1 MHEAENIIAQFG
13 LQPLPHEG
21 GFYRRTWTG
30 PMVAGRT
37 TGTAI
42 YFLITRDSFS
52 ALHRLA
58 SDEIWHFY
66 LGDPVRLVQLIPAG
80 GPPKLVTL
88 GSDLGAGQIPQQ
100 VVPGGTWQGA
110 QLVEASPR
118 GWSLLG
124 CTMTPG
130 WDDRDFTMGE
140 RASLLADFPAAAEWI
155 TRLTR

>member
-1 MHEAENIIAQFG
+1 
-13 LQPLPHEG
+13 
-21 GFYRRTWTG
+21 
-30 PMVAGRT
+30 MVAGRT

-124 CTMTPG
+124 CTMTLG
-130 WDDRDFTMGE
+130 WDDRDFTLGE